1 VAAGSKPPEE
11 FRVYDVE
18 RAESGGQGLWFGHKC
33 VRCESVDCGFA
44 AVGGG
49 AESVSV
55 GALVRDTKPIGGCN
69 SRPVW
74 VRVRNTALVG
84 RLGTESDRAI
94 RRPAVIAKRQPTF
107 VIAKRQPAFLVA
119 NRQPTVIV
127 TKRQPTVVITERQ
140 PAEFIRIIRRKRV
153 QRRKRRQG
161 VNASGELSRIDES
174 RRGRRGQQGW
184 WWASLSYAK

>member
-1 VAAGSKPPEE
+1 VAAGSKPVEE
-11 FRVYDVE
+11 FRVYDVQL
-18 RAESGGQGLWFGHKC
+18 AESGGQGLWLGHRC

-44 AVGGG
+44 AVVGG
-49 AESVSV
+49 AKSVCI

-69 SRPVW
+69 RKPVW
-74 VRVRNTALVG
+74 VRNTALVG

-94 RRPAVIAKRQPTF
+94 RRPAVIAKRQPTV
-107 VIAKRQPAFLVA
+107 VIAERQPAFLVA

-140 PAEFIRIIRRKRV
+140 PAELIRIIRRKRV
-153 QRRKRRQG
+153 QWGRRRRG
-161 VNASGELSRIDES
+161 VNASGEFSRFRES

-184 WWASLSYAK
+184 WWWASLSYAK